1 MSKTKG
7 SKNYFQNGTLYFL
20 KDVIGY
26 IRKFE
31 PALDIPQSWE
41 HGGGLNDLARK
52 FEIVPD
58 FDNGIKGKGHFTKYK
73 YTTMYKFAR
82 LVIDYL
88 KNTTPKKPRLTPIEV
103 ANKEAKKQEELAP
116 VIVLDPI
123 PEQLEVRPNNGEG
136 IEEIKSP
143 VVPVGF
149 IEVNGKKGE
158 RILFR
163 AADVFEVCDWSDDDV
178 DGVPTHL
185 VISRENTQM
194 SLMIANSYDEVI
206 TKLRKTQTPQV
217 EINKDGSLTLWNSP
231 EV

>member
-31 PALDIPQSWE
+31 PALDMPQSWE

-58 FDNGIKGKGHFTKYK
+58 YDNGIKGKGHFTKYK

-116 VIVLDPI
+116 VIVLDPT
-123 PEQLEVRPNNGEG
+123 PEQV
-136 IEEIKSP
+136 EEFKEKWPERNELVELKPLDP
-143 VVPVGF
+143 VPKGF

-163 AADVFEVCDWSDDDV
+163 AADVFEVCDWAEGDV

-185 VISRENTQM
+185 VILREKTQM
-194 SLMIANSYDEVI
+194 ALMIANSYDEI
-206 TKLRKTQTPQV
+206 IEKLRKA
-217 EINKDGSLTLWNSP
+217 L

>member
-58 FDNGIKGKGHFTKYK
+58 YDNGIKGKGHFTKYK

-103 ANKEAKKQEELAP
+103 ANKEAKKQEQLAP

-123 PEQLEVRPNNGEG
+123 PERLEEFKEKWLERNELVELKPLDPVPKGFVVFAKPSGMYDSILIRVED
-136 IEEIKSP
+136 ILQVEEIFGEDTKIVTKLSP
-143 VVPVGF
+143 DIRVKQEF
-149 IEVNGKKGE
+149 
-158 RILFR
+158 
-163 AADVFEVCDWSDDDV
+163 
-178 DGVPTHL
+178 
-185 VISRENTQM
+185 
-194 SLMIANSYDEVI
+194 DEVI
-206 TKLRKTQTPQV
+206 DRIRKA
-217 EINKDGSLTLWNSP
+217 L

>member
-58 FDNGIKGKGHFTKYK
+58 YDNGIKGKGHFTKYK

-103 ANKEAKKQEELAP
+103 ANKEAKKQEEQAP
-116 VIVLDPI
+116 VIVLDPTPKQVEEFKEKWPERNELVELKPLDPI
-123 PEQLEVRPNNGEG
+123 PKGFVILRDVEGIPFMIPIKSIFFVSPYCEDRELTNIEYMTEDNRRYCPVSCDSFDVVVDLIRKALEV
-136 IEEIKSP
+136 
-143 VVPVGF
+143 
-149 IEVNGKKGE
+149 
-158 RILFR
+158 
-163 AADVFEVCDWSDDDV
+163 
-178 DGVPTHL
+178 
-185 VISRENTQM
+185 
-194 SLMIANSYDEVI
+194 
-206 TKLRKTQTPQV
+206 
-217 EINKDGSLTLWNSP
+217 
-231 EV
+231 